1 MIRPLNYRIRWREE
15 LEEVQFFECEEK
27 SVSHKS
33 FSESMSK
40 EYEKERQAV
49 LRSRQLGEDMMVEMV
64 SFKNLILLNNT
75 LLCIYS

>member
-1 MIRPLNYRIRWREE
+1 MED
-15 LEEVQFFECEEK
+15 VQFFECEEK
-27 SVSHKS
+27 SASHKS

-64 SFKNLILLNNT
+64 RLKNRNSKLNKIFYKYHLSPMVTNFFRRF
-75 LLCIYS
+75 

>member
-1 MIRPLNYRIRWREE
+1 M
-15 LEEVQFFECEEK
+15 EEVQFFECEEK
-27 SVSHKS
+27 SANHKS

-64 SFKNLILLNNT
+64 CVKSRRERKLFFL
-75 LLCIYS
+75 S

>member
-1 MIRPLNYRIRWREE
+1 MLTSSLLKVNIYRIRWRDE
-15 LEEVQFFECEEK
+15 LEDVQFFECEEK
-27 SVSHKS
+27 SATHKS

-64 SFKNLILLNNT
+64 RLKMNIQD
-75 LLCIYS
+75 

>member
-1 MIRPLNYRIRWREE
+1 MANFLVHEIKDITFPIEQCNAFRIRWRDE

-27 SVSHKS
+27 SANHKS

-64 SFKNLILLNNT
+64 S
-75 LLCIYS
+75 